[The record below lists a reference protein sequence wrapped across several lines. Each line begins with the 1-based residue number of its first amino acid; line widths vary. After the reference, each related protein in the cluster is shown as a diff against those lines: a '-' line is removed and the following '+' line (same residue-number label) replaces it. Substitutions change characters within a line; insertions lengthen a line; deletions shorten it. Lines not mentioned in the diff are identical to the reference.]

1 MKRPTVE
8 EIEEYM
14 IEREFF
20 TTDQAETFFDHFES
34 KGWVVGKAK
43 MKCWKAATRNWIRN
57 AKKWSKTHE
66 TNQRPKQTHSQRQH
80 DLAAD
85 AYKQME
91 LEHTESNAGFVREI
105 R

>member
-1 MKRPTVE
+1 MKKPAVE
-8 EIEEYM
+8 DIKAYM
-14 IEREFF
+14 IEREFL
-20 TTDQAETFFDHFES
+20 DPEQADIFFDHFES
-34 KGWVVGKAK
+34 KGWFVGKSK

-80 DLAAD
+80 QQAAD

-91 LEHTESNAGFVREI
+91 LTDSESNVGIIREI
-105 R
+105 Q